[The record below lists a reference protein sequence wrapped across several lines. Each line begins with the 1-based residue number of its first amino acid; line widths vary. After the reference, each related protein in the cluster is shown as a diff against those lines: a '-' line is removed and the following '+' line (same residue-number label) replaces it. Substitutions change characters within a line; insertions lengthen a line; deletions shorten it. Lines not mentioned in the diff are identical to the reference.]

1 MYIVLM
7 KRQIIKLPYDISS
20 ITMGKRIVLK
30 IY

>member
-7 KRQIIKLPYDISS
+7 KRQIIKLAYDISS